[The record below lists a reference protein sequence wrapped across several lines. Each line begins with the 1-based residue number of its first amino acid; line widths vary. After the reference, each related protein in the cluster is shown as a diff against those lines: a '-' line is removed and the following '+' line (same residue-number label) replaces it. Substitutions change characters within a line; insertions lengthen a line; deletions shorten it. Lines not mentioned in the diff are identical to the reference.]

1 MVNGYNRLREI
12 IAGIDSC
19 VVAFSG
25 GVDSTLIAKVSYD
38 ILGEKVIAVTAISP
52 TYPLFELQE
61 AKCRASEI
69 GVRHMVIESDELKIP
84 GFSKNDTNRCYFCKK
99 ELFTK
104 LRDMAGEMGFE
115 DVLDGTNKDDL
126 SDFRPGREAARELGV
141 RSPLLES
148 DLTKDDIR
156 SISKALGIANWDKP
170 PYACLSSRFPYG
182 MEIVQSG
189 LEQVSGAEDFMR
201 SLGFKLFR
209 VRHHKDT
216 ARIEIGNDE
225 FHLIF
230 DRDVSGLI
238 VKRFKELG
246 FHFVVLDLE
255 GYRRGSLNNIV
266 YAD

>member
-1 MVNGYNRLREI
+1 MVNGYDRLREI

-25 GVDSTLIAKVSYD
+25 GVDSTLIAKVAYD
-38 ILGEKVIAVTAISP
+38 TLGEKVIAVTATSP

-61 AKCRASEI
+61 ARSRAREI
-69 GVRHMVIESDELKIP
+69 GVRHLVIESDELKIP

-104 LRDMAGEMGFE
+104 LKGLAVDMGCK

-126 SDFRPGREAARELGV
+126 SDFRPGREAAREWGV
-141 RSPLLES
+141 RSPLLEAG
-148 DLTKDDIR
+148 LTKDDIR
-156 SISKALGIANWDKP
+156 SISRTLGIENWDKP
-170 PYACLSSRFPYG
+170 AYACLSSRFPYG
-182 MEIVQSG
+182 MEIDQSG

-216 ARIEIGNDE
+216 ARIEIGTDE
-225 FHLIF
+225 FHLMF
-230 DRDVSGLI
+230 DRAISELI

-246 FHFVVLDLE
+246 YHFVVLDLE
-255 GYRRGSLNNIV
+255 GYRRGSLNSIV